1 MNNID
6 DKGYLILKG
15 VLSTNQLEYG
25 LTSDNNG
32 IINYIIMRDFI
43 DNHFMPTIV
52 TNTNFIKNPKYIK
65 FRYSNNNNSTDA
77 STFHSDIYN
86 FTNDEIMPIYT
97 CLCYFDKTQ
106 MELIPGSHT
115 KQFHSQNSCIS
126 SYNKKHLV
134 NIEPGD
140 ILIFNAN
147 IYHRGT
153 NFNTKG
159 NRRLLQVFEVFPDDE
174 TYISNYNKCLTVIT
188 ANKYTTGMINNLSYY
203 ISKIPF
209 VIDNICF
216 PHYVLVYNNLQYI
229 ATLNDLAPWDKNN
242 KLITY
247 EPGKRMNYESITG
260 MDPINTNIICENT
273 KTTEPGYFYIFIYLI
288 YWILS
293 FFLLLYIAK
302 FLSKKGYFR
311 NIFKK
316 SSIFLNKR

>member
-6 DKGYLILKG
+6 NDGYILLKG
-15 VLSTNQLEYG
+15 ILSQDQLQYG
-25 LTSDNNG
+25 LNSDNDG
-32 IINYIIMRDFI
+32 IVDYMIIRDFI
-43 DNHFMPTIV
+43 DNHFMPTII
-52 TNTNFIKNPKYIK
+52 TNTNFITKPKYIK

-86 FTNDEIMPIYT
+86 FTDDEIMPIYT

-106 MELIPGSHT
+106 MELIPGSHK
-115 KQFHSQNSCIS
+115 KQFHKEYSCIS
-126 SYNKKHLV
+126 SYDKKQIIT
-134 NIEPGD
+134 IEPGD
-140 ILIFNAN
+140 ILVFNAN
-147 IYHRGT
+147 IYHRGV
-153 NFNTKG
+153 NFNTQG

-174 TYISNYNKCLTVIT
+174 TYISNYDKFITVIT
-188 ANKYTTGMINNLSYY
+188 SNKYSTSMINNLSYCV
-203 ISKIPF
+203 SKIPF

-216 PHYVLVYNNLQYI
+216 PHYVLVYYNLQYVV
-229 ATLNDLAPWDKNN
+229 TLNDLAPWDKND

-293 FFLLLYIAK
+293 FFLLLYIGRW
-302 FLSKKGYFR
+302 LSKKGYFR
-311 NIFKK
+311 NILKS
-316 SSIFLNKR
+316 SSIFLRKR